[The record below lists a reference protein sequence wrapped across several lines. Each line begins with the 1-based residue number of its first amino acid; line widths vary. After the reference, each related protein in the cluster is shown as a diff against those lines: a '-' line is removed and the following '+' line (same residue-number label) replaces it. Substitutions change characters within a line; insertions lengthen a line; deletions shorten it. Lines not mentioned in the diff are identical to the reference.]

1 MQDLIPNGP
10 SGGAL
15 AAMTGIGGTLK
26 RWVVDLFV
34 RAISS
39 ISREEDRIEAIGWL
53 VSSREIVGSKSDAK
67 SKYAALYQNMNT
79 GKAVRVVVSSVA
91 ETVRNY
97 KNSTLPI
104 SVKIALPVTL
114 LTVPFAGGH
123 AAGVAAFGGAIG
135 VPVLLL
141 IFLGTTG
148 ISAIIE
154 ACASN
159 VDARAYVRII
169 LDQILR
175 DEALRQMRADMKSGK
190 QGPPERPVPTVM
202 PDGDNARR
210 QMLLNMDP
218 YAFEHHV
225 MKFFEVPALHNVY
238 VTKRSGD
245 GGVDGFAEHT
255 NGLIVVQCK
264 RNALTN
270 LVGSPDVRD
279 FGGAIVQHN
288 AWRGYFVT
296 TSGFTMQ
303 AADSLPQFEK
313 IVPIDMEQLVEWHR
327 EPPSFLH

>member
-1 MQDLIPNGP
+1 MQDLIPSGL

-15 AAMTGIGGTLK
+15 AAMTGVGGTLK

-53 VSSREIVGSKSDAK
+53 VSSREIIGSKSDVK
-67 SKYAALYQNMNT
+67 SKYSALYQNMNT
-79 GKAVRVVVSSVA
+79 GKAVRVVVSGVA
-91 ETVRNY
+91 EAVRNY

-154 ACASN
+154 ACAAN

-175 DEALRQMRADMKSGK
+175 DEALRQMRADMRSAK

-202 PDGDNARR
+202 PEGDDARR

-238 VTKRSGD
+238 VTKPSGD
-245 GGVDGFAEHT
+245 GGVDGFAQHD

-264 RNALTN
+264 RNAQAHLI
-270 LVGSPDVRD
+270 GSPVVKQ
-279 FGGAIVQHN
+279 FAYEIGHQK

-296 TSGFTMQ
+296 TSGFTRP
-303 AADSLPQFEK
+303 ADSLARSEK
-313 IVPIDMEQLVEWHR
+313 IVPIDMEQLIGWHR
-327 EPPSFLH
+327 EPPSFLR